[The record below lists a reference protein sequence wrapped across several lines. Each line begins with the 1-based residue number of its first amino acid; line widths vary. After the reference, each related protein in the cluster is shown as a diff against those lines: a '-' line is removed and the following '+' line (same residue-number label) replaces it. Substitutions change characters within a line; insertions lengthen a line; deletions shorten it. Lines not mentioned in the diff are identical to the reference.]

1 MNRMNDM
8 STTWAAEL
16 PFIILIDISYMLYA
30 TYIQIGNLQ
39 AKTSYWMVQ
48 VGHFIQG
55 RGLVVLLLG
64 LFLGI
69 IGI

>member
-1 MNRMNDM
+1 MNDM

-39 AKTSYWMVQ
+39 AKTS
-48 VGHFIQG
+48 
-55 RGLVVLLLG
+55 
-64 LFLGI
+64 
-69 IGI
+69 